1 MKKSVIFIFLVLAIL
16 KNQAQD
22 YLISFAGSGESTEVS
37 TVQVDNLTSG
47 ASVTMNGGDILHLIP
62 ALGISTSYSDNGSL
76 QLYPNPMAEQSV
88 LTFVATE
95 AGTALIYIIDVSGKT
110 LCQVSTWLSPGTHS
124 FRVSGITRGI
134 YLLRI
139 TGESYDYSTKLVS
152 QSLLQ
157 SEARI
162 EYVFSVKSSTG
173 NQSKSTLATVNMPYA
188 DGNTLIYKGT
198 SGVYSAIVTDIPTG
212 SKTTTF
218 PFFPC
223 TDSDGNHYATV
234 QISSGKG
241 SFAQTWMA
249 ENLKVGIGIDI
260 TQVPADNGI
269 IEYYC
274 YEDNVSL
281 CGTYGGLY
289 QWDEMMNY
297 TVTEGS
303 RGVCPSG
310 WHVPTNQEFYDLENF
325 LGGWLVAGGK
335 LKETG
340 TTHWNANNV
349 GATNETGFTALPG
362 GELQSWG
369 PVYGL
374 LGIKAWFWSSSPGI
388 TGGSHFYMSVDNITE
403 KLYRTEEAFGSSYSV
418 RCIHD

>member
-1 MKKSVIFIFLVLAIL
+1 MKNSAIFIFLFLAVFKIH
-16 KNQAQD
+16 AQD
-22 YLISFAGSGESTEVS
+22 YLISFEGSGDT
-37 TVQVDNLTSG
+37 TVVTTVKVENLTSG
-47 ASVTMNGGDILHLIP
+47 ATVILNGGEILHLIP
-62 ALGISTSYSDNGSL
+62 SLGIDALVSENGSV
-76 QLYPNPMAEQSV
+76 QLYPNPMTEQSL
-88 LTFVATE
+88 LTFFAPE
-95 AGTALIYIIDVSGKT
+95 AGAVVICIVDLSGRNIYQNIT
-110 LCQVSTWLSPGTHS
+110 TLSPGTHS
-124 FRVSGITRGI
+124 FNISGIKQGMYVLKI
-134 YLLRI
+134 D
-139 TGESYDYSTKLVS
+139 GENYNYATKLIS
-152 QSLLQ
+152 GCSRQ

-162 EYVFSVKSSTG
+162 EYVSTFA
-173 NQSKSTLATVNMPYA
+173 NNINNHTKSTTTTIDMPYT
-188 DGNTLIYKGT
+188 DGDILKYKGI
-198 SGVYSAIVTDIPTG
+198 SGQYSTIVTDIPTA
-212 SKTTTF
+212 SKKITF
-218 PFFPC
+218 PFFTC

-234 QISSGKG
+234 QIGTGKF
-241 SFAQTWMA
+241 SQTWMA

-260 TQVPADNGI
+260 TQLPTDNGI

-274 YEDNVSL
+274 YEDNVNL
-281 CGTYGGLY
+281 CGVYGGLY
-289 QWDEMMNY
+289 KWDEMMNY
-297 TVTEGS
+297 IDTEGS
-303 RGVCPSG
+303 RGICPNG

-362 GELQSWG
+362 GELDSWG

-403 KLYRTEEAFGSSYSV
+403 KLYRSEEAFGSSYSC